1 MRMVAKLRLT
11 YDMRYKIFPLL
22 LVSVLTSCSSNNNY
36 VENKVFCFDT
46 TVVSRL
52 YEGNES
58 NLNDIRDI
66 FLYYDRVSDNY
77 QKREGI
83 TVQSINENPIVVEEQ
98 LYDLLKASVD
108 VSSEGA
114 KYFNPLCGSLS
125 KRWKESLEKN
135 QVLSEEIIASEL
147 EKMKS
152 SEIVLSTDYTV
163 SKTGEA
169 EIDLGGI
176 VKGYALDKVYE
187 YLAKQK
193 IEKYL
198 INAGFSSIMLGKK
211 NTDDGLFT
219 VKISDLS
226 NSYLKLKDCVIS
238 TSSKS
243 VQGVTIDGVTYSHI
257 INPIGGSAI
266 NNNDAVI
273 VVSSKGYLGDAL
285 STSMM
290 MNTVDEIKEIEAS
303 QNVKCIVIK
312 NKKVIYQNEGLE
324 IYHG

>member
-312 NKKVIYQNEGLE
+312 NKKVVYQNEGLE
-324 IYHG
+324 IYRG